1 VTTIRKA
8 TKSSMWEFYYA
19 QNTINGNLDSDLA
32 HGSCHDLKPLTNPW
46 WRVDLLDTY
55 IVTSITITNRGDCCH
70 TNINGAEILIGKSLQ
85 DNGIHNTLAGVIT
98 SIPAGRSLTL
108 SWNKGIEGRY
118 VAVVLPKTNTLVLCE
133 VGVYGYL
140 APTGKNVALR
150 GKATQLSLHGFG
162 FAYNAID
169 RNRDNAMEHGSCTHT
184 SGDLNPWWRLD
195 LLNTYKV
202 FSISNRKNLSYCS
215 RLNGAEIRIGLFSVD
230 NLSVCLCRCG
240 VISSIPGGFSS
251 TFQCNGMEGRHI
263 NVVIPGRSEHLTLC
277 EVEGN
282 ILYVYEKSMFKFIDR
297 QVFYFTL

>member
-1 VTTIRKA
+1 RMRQAMFFLLLALLVTPSENLALWGKA
-8 TKSSMWEFYYA
+8 T
-19 QNTINGNLDSDLA
+19 QSDLVDNPYTGWSHA
-32 HGSCHDLKPLTNPW
+32 SNAIDGNRDSHFYHGSL
-46 WRVDLLDTY
+46 DLLDTY

-263 NVVIPGRSEHLTLC
+263 NVVIPGRSEHLTLR
-277 EVEGN
+277 
-282 ILYVYEKSMFKFIDR
+282 LP
-297 QVFYFTL
+297 